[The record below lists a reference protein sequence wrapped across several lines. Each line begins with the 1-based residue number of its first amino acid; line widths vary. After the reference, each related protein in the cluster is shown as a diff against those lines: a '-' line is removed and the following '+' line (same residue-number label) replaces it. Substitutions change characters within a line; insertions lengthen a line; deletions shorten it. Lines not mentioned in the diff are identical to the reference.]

1 MSFDTRRDWW
11 SSGEGDEM
19 GFGYGEWMKY
29 CGGEGHLLAVVVHC
43 NGSGCKCKIRCRESQ

>member
-19 GFGYGEWMKY
+19 GFGYGVWMKC
-29 CGGEGHLLAVVVHC
+29 CGGKGHLLAVVVHC
-43 NGSGCKCKIRCRESQ
+43 NGSGSKCKIRCRESQ